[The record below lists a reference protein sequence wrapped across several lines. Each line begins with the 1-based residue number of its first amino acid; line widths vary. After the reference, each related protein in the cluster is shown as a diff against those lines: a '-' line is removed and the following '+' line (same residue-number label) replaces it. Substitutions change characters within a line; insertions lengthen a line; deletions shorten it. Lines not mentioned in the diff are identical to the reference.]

1 MARTAGRSR
10 RKAQTLEV
18 TRLSSAADV
27 ITDIRVIGII
37 GAGTMGAGIAQVALQ
52 SGYSVRLVDVA
63 PELVDKARARIAA
76 QLARAVEKERMSR
89 TEADAALARLVTGT
103 DRQLLA
109 DADYVIEAVTEQLPV
124 KLEVFAA
131 LDQIC
136 RPGVIL
142 ASNTSGLSITA
153 MAGATRR
160 PELVLG
166 MHFFNPA
173 PVMKLVEV
181 VRGAHTAE
189 AAIATA
195 VSLAKRLGKEP
206 VVVEESPLFIVNRIL
221 CPMIN
226 EAIFALQE
234 GVASAED
241 IDRAMVLGANHP
253 IGPLALADLV
263 GLDTLLFVLETLHQ
277 ETGDPKYRPAPLLR
291 KLVRAGRLGRKTGRG
306 FFEYPA

>member
-1 MARTAGRSR
+1 MANATSIRT
-10 RKAQTLEV
+10 
-18 TRLSSAADV
+18 
-27 ITDIRVIGII
+27 IGVV
-37 GAGTMGAGIAQVALQ
+37 GAGTMGQGIAQVAIQ
-52 SGYSVRLVDVA
+52 SGFAVRLVDVNQ
-63 PELVDKARARIAA
+63 ELVDKGRERIAA
-76 QLARAVEKERMSR
+76 QLERAVQKGRVARAD
-89 TEADAALARLVTGT
+89 ADAALARLATGT
-103 DRQLLA
+103 DRAILA
-109 DADYVIEAVTEQLPV
+109 EADFVIEAVTEQLPV
-124 KLEVFAA
+124 KLEVFKA
-131 LDQIC
+131 LDQVC

-153 MAGATRR
+153 MAAATGR
-160 PELVLG
+160 PELVVG

-173 PVMKLVEV
+173 PVMRLVEV
-181 VRGAHTAE
+181 VRGAQTADE
-189 AAIATA
+189 TIDTT
-195 VSLAKRLGKEP
+195 VQLARQLGKEP
-206 VVVEESPLFIVNRIL
+206 VTVEESPLFIVNRIL

-306 FFEYPA
+306 FFTYSG

>member
-1 MARTAGRSR
+1 
-10 RKAQTLEV
+10 
-18 TRLSSAADV
+18 
-27 ITDIRVIGII
+27 
-37 GAGTMGAGIAQVALQ
+37 MGAGIAQVALAA
-52 SGYSVRLVDVA
+52 GFEVRLVDVA
-63 PELVDKARARIAA
+63 ADLVERGRTRIAA
-76 QLARAVEKERMSR
+76 QLERDVEKGRMR
-89 TEADAALARLVTGT
+89 TADAGAALARLVTGT

-109 DADYVIEAVTEQLPV
+109 AADIVIEAVTEQLPV

-131 LDQIC
+131 LDQVC

-153 MAGATRR
+153 MAAVTRR
-160 PELVLG
+160 PDLVVG

-181 VRGAHTAE
+181 VRGTHTSDDTVR
-189 AAIATA
+189 TA
-195 VSLAKRLGKEP
+195 VDLARQLGKEP
-206 VVVEESPLFIVNRIL
+206 VVVAESPLFIVNRIL

-241 IDRAMVLGANHP
+241 IDRAMMLGANHP

-291 KLVRAGRLGRKTGRG
+291 KLVRAGRLGRKTGSG
-306 FFEYPA
+306 FFEYGR